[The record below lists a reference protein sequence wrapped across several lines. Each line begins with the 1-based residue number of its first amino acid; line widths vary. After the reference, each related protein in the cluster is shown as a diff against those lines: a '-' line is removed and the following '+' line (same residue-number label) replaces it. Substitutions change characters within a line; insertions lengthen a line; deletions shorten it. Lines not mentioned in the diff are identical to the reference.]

1 MVPQG
6 HRVAEPAPLGD
17 GVDGLVGLL
26 EQLLGEQ
33 DPLPG
38 QPALRG
44 GAGVLDELPGERA
57 FRHVR
62 PGGQLA
68 HGERLAQ
75 VGLQPFQQVAQRA
88 VAGRGDRPGHM
99 HTDTL
104 LGRLAGVLR
113 EMNDAMRRM
122 TELRLNRGLG
132 FGDEAPATYAEFLLR
147 TSASSVREP
156 AAVRRPDRRVR

>member
-1 MVPQG
+1 M
-6 HRVAEPAPLGD
+6 RLA
-17 GVDGLVGLL
+17 LL
-26 EQLLGEQ
+26 
-33 DPLPG
+33 PLPRPPGPG
-38 QPALRG
+38 QT
-44 GAGVLDELPGERA
+44 
-57 FRHVR
+57 
-62 PGGQLA
+62 
-68 HGERLAQ
+68 
-75 VGLQPFQQVAQRA
+75 
-88 VAGRGDRPGHM
+88 GHM

-156 AAVRRPDRRVR
+156 AAARRPDRRVR